1 MLDACTC
8 GAQPPADARF
18 CHRCGRPLTE
28 TAELEIAKLEPVA
41 DPVVAAQLVTPVVA
55 PLASPGPSF
64 QNPVAVRAGLSMA
77 GIAILLTLIPVL
89 NLGAPVWQMGAGF
102 FSVVLFARR
111 TGRHLSLREGAQM
124 GWITGV
130 LNAVFV
136 GVLASIAIAAAN
148 LPASMAEIPPQA
160 QEVMK
165 LLQKPLGIAMVMFQI
180 LFILMLCTLGGLLAA
195 RVRLPRA

>member
-1 MLDACTC
+1 
-8 GAQPPADARF
+8 
-18 CHRCGRPLTE
+18 
-28 TAELEIAKLEPVA
+28 
-41 DPVVAAQLVTPVVA
+41 
-55 PLASPGPSF
+55 
-64 QNPVAVRAGLSMA
+64 
-77 GIAILLTLIPVL
+77 
-89 NLGAPVWQMGAGF
+89 
-102 FSVVLFARR
+102 
-111 TGRHLSLREGAQM
+111 M